1 MRIYKNFIG
10 SHLKYD
16 DLIYDHAFNELFHQ
30 HLESIQYNVAIQ
42 IKRTIRGTSPERF
55 FQELVLGTL
64 KSRR

>member
-30 HLESIQYNVAIQ
+30 HLESIQYNVAI
-42 IKRTIRGTSPERF
+42 
-55 FQELVLGTL
+55 
-64 KSRR
+64 